1 MSQAFTFEFDNDDV
15 EDDSDNLLKEP
26 ATDVREDSAVQMN
39 PHLEVPKLH
48 RLQEMV

>member
-26 ATDVREDSAVQMN
+26 VTHVREDSAVQVN
-39 PHLEVPKLH
+39 PHLEEPKLH
-48 RLQEMV
+48 CLQEMV